1 MFYLELLLS
10 LVGSLLL
17 IVCVLVSVAFLT
29 LLERKVLGYIQIRKG
44 PNKVGIMGIPQP
56 FCDAIKLFTKEQT
69 YPLLS
74 NYISYYFSPIFSLF
88 LSLLVWM
95 CMPMFIKLF
104 SFNLGLLFFLC
115 CTSLGVYTVMIAGWS
130 SNSNYALLGGLRGV
144 AQTISYEVS
153 MALILLSFIFLIG
166 NYNMLNF
173 YFYQSYIWFLVI
185 LFPMALVWFSISL
198 AETNRTPFDFAEGE
212 SELVSGFNVEYS
224 SGGFALIFLAEYASI
239 LFMSML
245 FCVIFLGCDV
255 FNLLFYVKLSF
266 ISFMFIWARG
276 TLPRFRYDKLM
287 YLAWKSFL
295 PFSLNYLMFFIGVKI
310 FLLIILLWTFF
321 SKANSKMNFYLMFSK
336 HMLIQAHWLV

>member
-1 MFYLELLLS
+1 MFYMEIILFLIMS
-10 LVGSLLL
+10 LML
-17 IVCVLVSVAFLT
+17 IICVLVSVAFLT

-44 PNKVGIMGIPQP
+44 PNKVGLMGIPQP

-88 LSLLVWM
+88 LSLLLWM
-95 CMPMFIKLF
+95 CMPFFIKLF
-104 SFNLGLLFFLC
+104 SFNLGLLFFMC
-115 CTSLGVYTVMIAGWS
+115 CTSLGVYTVMVAGWS
-130 SNSNYALLGGLRGV
+130 SNSNYALLGGLRSV

-153 MALILLSFIFLIG
+153 LALILLSFVFLIN

-173 YFYQSYIWFLVI
+173 NFYQMYMWFLF
-185 LFPMALVWFSISL
+185 LLYPLAFVWLIISL

-224 SGGFALIFLAEYASI
+224 SGSFALIFLSEYASI

-245 FCVIFLGCDV
+245 FSLIFLGGDI
-255 FNLLFYVKLSF
+255 FNLLFYLKLMF
-266 ISFMFIWARG
+266 ISFVFIWVRG

-295 PFSLNYLMFFIGVKI
+295 PFSLNYLLFFIGLKI
-310 FLLIILLWTFF
+310 YLF
-321 SKANSKMNFYLMFSK
+321 NF
-336 HMLIQAHWLV
+336 I

>member
-1 MFYLELLLS
+1 MFVFELFFSFL
-10 LVGSLLL
+10 GSLLL
-17 IVCVLVSVAFLT
+17 LVSVLVSVAFLT

-44 PNKVGIMGIPQP
+44 PNKVGLMGVPQP

-95 CMPMFIKLF
+95 SMPLVVKLY
-104 SFNLGLLFFLC
+104 SFNLGILFFLS
-115 CTSLGVYTVMIAGWS
+115 CTSVGVYSLMVAGWS
-130 SNSNYALLGGLRGV
+130 SNSNYALLGGLRAV

-153 MALILLSFIFLIG
+153 LALILLSFIFLIG
-166 NYNMLNF
+166 GFNLFLF
-173 YFYQSYIWFLVI
+173 YDYQGYVWFLFVSSP
-185 LFPMALVWFSISL
+185 LAMVWFVSCL

-224 SGGFALIFLAEYASI
+224 SGGFALIFMAEYSSI

-245 FCVIFLGCDV
+245 FSVIFLGSDL
-255 FNLLFYVKLSF
+255 FNLFFYFKLISVSF
-266 ISFMFIWARG
+266 LFIWVRG

-287 YLAWKSFL
+287 YLAWKCFL
-295 PFSLNYLMFFIGVKI
+295 PFSLNYLLFFIGLKI
-310 FLLIILLWTFF
+310 LIISFMLLTYF
-321 SKANSKMNFYLMFSK
+321 SKVNSILFYLMFSK
-336 HMLIQAHWLV
+336 HMLIQAH

>member
-1 MFYLELLLS
+1 MFYMEIIMFIIM
-10 LVGSLLL
+10 SLLL
-17 IVCVLVSVAFLT
+17 IICVLVSVAFLT
-29 LLERKVLGYIQIRKG
+29 LLERKVLSYIQIRKG
-44 PNKVGIMGIPQP
+44 PNKVGLMGIPQP

-69 YPLLS
+69 YPLVS

-88 LSLLVWM
+88 LSLLLWM
-95 CMPMFIKLF
+95 CMPFFIKLF
-104 SFNLGLLFFLC
+104 SFNLGLIFFMC

-130 SNSNYALLGGLRGV
+130 SNSNYALLGGLRSV

-153 MALILLSFIFLIG
+153 LALILLSFVFLIN

-173 YFYQSYIWFLVI
+173 YYYQMYMWFFIL
-185 LFPMALVWFSISL
+185 LFPLSFIWLIISL

-224 SGGFALIFLAEYASI
+224 SGSFALIFLSEYSSI

-245 FCVIFLGCDV
+245 FSLIFLGGDV
-255 FNLLFYVKLSF
+255 FNFFFYFKLMF
-266 ISFMFIWARG
+266 ISFVFIWVRG

-295 PFSLNYLMFFIGVKI
+295 PFSLNYLLFFIGLKI
-310 FLLIILLWTFF
+310 FL
-321 SKANSKMNFYLMFSK
+321 M
-336 HMLIQAHWLV
+336 

>member
-1 MFYLELLLS
+1 MFIE
-10 LVGSLLL
+10 SLLAIIGGLVL
-17 IVCVLVSVAFLT
+17 IIFVLVSVAFLT

-74 NYISYYFSPIFSLF
+74 NYISYYFSPVLSLF

-95 CMPMFIKLF
+95 CMPLFIKLF
-104 SFNLGLLFFLC
+104 SFNLGLLFFMC
-115 CTSLGVYTVMIAGWS
+115 CISLGVYSVMIAGWS
-130 SNSNYALLGGLRGV
+130 SNSNYALLGGLRAV

-153 MALILLSFIFLIG
+153 LALILLSFVFLISG
-166 NYNMLNF
+166 FNMLMF
-173 YFYQSYIWFLVI
+173 YKYQSFIWFLFI
-185 LFPMALVWFSISL
+185 MFPMALVWFMISL

-239 LFMSML
+239 LFMSLL
-245 FCVIFLGCDV
+245 FCLMFLGSD
-255 FNLLFYVKLSF
+255 LFSLFFYIKLTF
-266 ISFMFIWARG
+266 ISFMFIWVRG

-295 PFSLNYLMFFIGVKI
+295 PFSLNYL
-310 FLLIILLWTFF
+310 LLIIGIKVF
-321 SKANSKMNFYLMFSK
+321 MVYL
-336 HMLIQAHWLV
+336 I

>member
-1 MFYLELLLS
+1 MFYMEIVLF
-10 LVGSLLL
+10 L
-17 IVCVLVSVAFLT
+17 IMSVMLIICVLVSVAFLT

-44 PNKVGIMGIPQP
+44 PNKVGLMGIPQP

-88 LSLLVWM
+88 LSLLLWM
-95 CMPMFIKLF
+95 CMPFFIKLF
-104 SFNLGLLFFLC
+104 SFNLGLLFFMC

-130 SNSNYALLGGLRGV
+130 SNSNYALLGSLRSV

-153 MALILLSFIFLIG
+153 LALILLSFIFLIN

-173 YFYQSYIWFLVI
+173 YYYQKYLWFFFMLYPLVFIWLT
-185 LFPMALVWFSISL
+185 ISL

-224 SGGFALIFLAEYASI
+224 SGGFALIFLSEYASI

-245 FCVIFLGCDV
+245 FSLIFLGGDV
-255 FNLLFYVKLSF
+255 FNFFFYFKLMF
-266 ISFMFIWARG
+266 ISFMFIWVRG

-287 YLAWKSFL
+287 YLAWKGFL
-295 PFSLNYLMFFIGVKI
+295 PFSLNYLLFYVGLKIYLFI
-310 FLLIILLWTFF
+310 
-321 SKANSKMNFYLMFSK
+321 
-336 HMLIQAHWLV
+336 